1 MPDIPT
7 VLVGDSGICYFP
19 SERFLLVVIG
29 VVRGSTA
36 AVGITAVGITAVGIT
51 AVGITATRRWISLL
65 MLRHHCPIVSEPTAD
80 ISESNWNRHDNWH

>member
-29 VVRGSTA
+29 VVRDSTA
-36 AVGITAVGITAVGIT
+36 AVGIT